1 MPAKVHDLDLSKL
14 RAFEIVARN
23 GTLQVAAARLNLT
36 VSAVSTQIKRLEEIL
51 DVELFRRTPSKLII
65 TPEGERFAA
74 DVTQILDMTERA
86 LTRLAERGGHSGHVN
101 LSLGGD
107 YAWLFMPKINSFSAQ
122 HPKITTTIKIH
133 RATESMTALQNGQAD
148 FSIGAF
154 LRRPKGLRFR
164 TVATSTMSII
174 FNERDR
180 VDPHA
185 PLSGVGDRLLVA
197 PRSAVVRTRLA
208 KSQALKPSL
217 NYLECPTCHTAID
230 LVKRGSGPAI
240 VHSLC
245 LAQVAP
251 DGIRAID
258 LGKSFGVEQFVIAYK
273 ASTIKQSVMSDL
285 LEWLTQ

>member
-1 MPAKVHDLDLSKL
+1 MPAKVHDLDLGKL

-36 VSAVSTQIKRLEEIL
+36 ASAISTQLKRLEEL
-51 DVELFRRTPSKLII
+51 LGVELFRRTPSKLVI

-86 LTRLAERGGHSGHVN
+86 LTRLGERGSHSGHVN
-101 LSLGGD
+101 ISLGGD

-122 HPKITTTIKIH
+122 HRKITTTIKIH
-133 RATESMTALQNGQAD
+133 RGTESMTAVQKGTAD

-180 VDPHA
+180 PNPEA

-197 PRSAVVRTRLA
+197 PRSATVRTRLGR
-208 KSQALKPSL
+208 SPQLKPSV

-230 LVKRGSGPAI
+230 LVKRESGPAI
-240 VHSLC
+240 VHTFC
-245 LAQVAP
+245 LNQVEA

-273 ASTIKQSVMSDL
+273 ASTVKQSVMRDL
-285 LEWLTQ
+285 LEWLTR

>member
-1 MPAKVHDLDLSKL
+1 MPAKVHELDLAKL

-36 VSAVSTQIKRLEEIL
+36 VSAISTQIKRLEEIL
-51 DVELFRRTPSKLII
+51 GVDLFRRTPSKLII

-74 DVTQILDMTERA
+74 DVTGLLDAAERA
-86 LTRLAERGGHSGHVN
+86 LTRLQQGGSHSGHVN

-107 YAWLFMPKINSFSAQ
+107 YAWMFMPRIDSFSAQ

-133 RATESMTALQNGQAD
+133 RATESMTALQKGQAD

-154 LRRPKGLRFR
+154 LRRPKGVRFR

-180 VDPHA
+180 PDPQS
-185 PLSGVGDRLLVA
+185 PLSAVGDRLLVA
-197 PRSAVVRTRLA
+197 PRSATVRARLA
-208 KSQALKPSL
+208 NSRQLKPSL

-230 LVKRGSGPAI
+230 LVRRQSGPAI

-245 LAQVAP
+245 LRQVDAG
-251 DGIRAID
+251 GIRAID
-258 LGKSFGVEQFVIAYK
+258 LGKAFGVEQFVVAYK
-273 ASTIKQSVMSDL
+273 AGTVKEPVMRDL
-285 LEWLTQ
+285 LEWLTR

>member
-1 MPAKVHDLDLSKL
+1 MPAKVHELDLSKL

-36 VSAVSTQIKRLEEIL
+36 VSAISTQIKRLEETL
-51 DVELFRRTPSKLII
+51 GVELFRRTPAKLII

-74 DVTQILDMTERA
+74 DVTALLNMAERA
-86 LTRLAERGGHSGHVN
+86 LTRLQERGSHSGHVN
-101 LSLGGD
+101 ISLGAD

-133 RATESMTALQNGQAD
+133 RATESMTALQKGQAD

-174 FNERDR
+174 FNQRERP
-180 VDPHA
+180 DPQA
-185 PLSGVGDRLLVA
+185 LLSAVGDRLIVA
-197 PRSAVVRTRLA
+197 PRSATVRTRLA
-208 KSQALKPSL
+208 KSQQLKPAI

-230 LVKRGSGPAI
+230 LVKRESGPAI

-245 LAQVAP
+245 LGQIEAA
-251 DGIRAID
+251 GIRAFD
-258 LGKSFGVEQFVIAYK
+258 LGRAFGVEQFVIAYK
-273 ASTIKQSVMSDL
+273 ASTVKQSVMSDL
-285 LEWLTQ
+285 LTWLTR

>member
-14 RAFEIVARN
+14 RAFEIVAHN

-36 VSAVSTQIKRLEEIL
+36 VSAISTQIKRLEEL
-51 DVELFRRTPSKLII
+51 LGVELFRRTPSKLVI

-86 LTRLAERGGHSGHVN
+86 LMRLEQRGSHSGHVN
-101 LSLGGD
+101 VSLGGD

-122 HPKITTTIKIH
+122 HPKLTTTIKIH
-133 RATESMTALQNGQAD
+133 RATESMTAVQKGSAD

-154 LRRPKGLRFR
+154 LRRPKGLKFR

-180 VDPHA
+180 PDPQN
-185 PLSGVGDRLLVA
+185 PLSGIGDRLLVA
-197 PRSAVVRTRLA
+197 PRSATVRARLA
-208 KSQALKPSL
+208 KSAALKPPI

-230 LVKRGSGPAI
+230 LVRRESGPAI
-240 VHSLC
+240 VHTLC
-245 LAQVAP
+245 LAQVDA

-273 ASTIKQSVMSDL
+273 ASTVKQPVMRDL
-285 LEWLTQ
+285 LEWLTR